1 MKLKMKKIIIYGALL
16 FSIAS
21 CKKGFLDINENPN
34 SSTSAS
40 PELVLPNALN
50 VTAARQINQFT
61 FINAWMGYWCQSG
74 SYAISTTSINDTYQ
88 QTTGSGEGL
97 WGNIYNNLE
106 DYNYIEK
113 QANAAGKP
121 FYEAAAKIMKAYDY
135 EQLVDMFGDVPY
147 TEALQGISNVRPK
160 YDDAQTIYESLIA
173 GIDDAIELLQ
183 RPDASQS
190 GGNTL
195 VQGYVDKITS
205 STLSKN
211 DFWIQFG
218 NTLKLRMLVRQSQ
231 IPGRESYIQSEI
243 ASIIANGR
251 GFIEKDAGVNPGYS
265 NDAAGKQNPFYGF
278 NYNTSLTYTNDFWR
292 ANQYSINFLESNG
305 DNRYEDLYSKQTG
318 DATLPS
324 YLGNTLGIPGFVS
337 SKSSAFGPGVL
348 KIAGQSAVILSASE
362 SYFLQAEAT
371 IRGWLNAGSDDAA
384 QVLYEKGVT
393 ASFSSLRNYDIFPL
407 LGRSAPEIEA
417 SNLYS
422 SGDPDYD
429 WASATTFDKKL
440 ALIIRQKWV
449 AMNMVTPFEA
459 WCDYRRLGLPADM
472 ALSQS
477 PYVDVRAIPVRI
489 LYPQSEYNTNA
500 ANVPVQS
507 VQAHHTDKIFW
518 MP

>member
-1 MKLKMKKIIIYGALL
+1 MKKIIIYGALL

-121 FYEAAAKIMKAYDY
+121 FYEAAAKIMKAYDC
-135 EQLVDMFGDVPY
+135 EQLIDMFGDVPY
-147 TEALQGISNVRPK
+147 TEALQGVDNLRPK
-160 YDDAQTIYESLIA
+160 YDDAQTIYESLVTNIN
-173 GIDDAIELLQ
+173 DAITLLQ
-183 RPDASQS
+183 RADAIQT

-195 VQGYVDKITS
+195 VSGYVVTNAS
-205 STLSKN
+205 SSN
-211 DFWIQFG
+211 NYWIQFA
-218 NTLKLRMLVRQSQ
+218 NTLKLRLLMRQSNM
-231 IPGRESYIQSEI
+231 PGRESYIQGEI
-243 ASIIANGR
+243 ANIIANGMD
-251 GFIEKDAGVNPGYS
+251 FIETDAGVNPGYINS
-265 NDAAGKQNPFYGF
+265 AGKQNPFYGF
-278 NYNTSLTYTNDFWR
+278 NYNTSLGYTNDFWR
-292 ANQYSINFLESNG
+292 ANQYSIQFFEDNG
-305 DNRYEDLYSKQTG
+305 DPRDRLLYSAQTG
-318 DATLPS
+318 DPLAPP
-324 YLGNTLGIPGFVS
+324 YQGNILGIPGLVS

-348 KIAGQSAVILSASE
+348 RSVSQPAIILSAAE

-371 IRGWLNAGSDDAA
+371 IRGWLNSGADEKA
-384 QVLYEKGVT
+384 QELYEKGVK
-393 ASFSSLRNYDIFPL
+393 ASFNTL
-407 LGRSAPEIEA
+407 SAGDA
-417 SNLYS
+417 SAFLS

-429 WASATTFDKKL
+429 WTTATTFDKKL
-440 ALIIRQKWV
+440 ALIIRQKWA

-500 ANVPVQS
+500 ANVPDQS